1 MELLLVEIVFL
12 HWLLR
17 RSIKRFNNF
26 LHVSRSL
33 FVTEHLVKVYHDYSD
48 AYLPGGPEINA
59 SCVLEYAEKT
69 EA

>member
-1 MELLLVEIVFL
+1 M
-12 HWLLR
+12 
-17 RSIKRFNNF
+17 
-26 LHVSRSL
+26 SRSL

-59 SCVLEYAEKT
+59 SCVLEYTEKT